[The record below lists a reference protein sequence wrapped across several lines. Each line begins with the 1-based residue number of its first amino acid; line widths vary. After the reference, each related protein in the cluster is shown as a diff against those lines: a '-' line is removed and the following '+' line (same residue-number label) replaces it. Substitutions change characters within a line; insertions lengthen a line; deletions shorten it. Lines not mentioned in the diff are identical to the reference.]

1 MMLSTVTAMTMLAEV
16 NTDDRAMRGVPERI
30 RCAWA
35 RTFRVPGVWFGEQ
48 RGLVPAAHHAQ
59 RARRHA
65 GGRRAAASSTA
76 AASVA
81 PHLLSGVRLQLHR
94 RTNRHRNL
102 PELRQR
108 GGHRLGRARGGRLM
122 ARLKR
127 FEDFRYIGDRVSMK
141 VYDTD
146 DAEQFSLLQQRVAE
160 GDLYQKNLLQTF
172 GPDEVA
178 EARNRGF
185 KPMTP

>member
-1 MMLSTVTAMTMLAEV
+1 
-16 NTDDRAMRGVPERI
+16 
-30 RCAWA
+30 
-35 RTFRVPGVWFGEQ
+35 
-48 RGLVPAAHHAQ
+48 
-59 RARRHA
+59 
-65 GGRRAAASSTA
+65 
-76 AASVA
+76 
-81 PHLLSGVRLQLHR
+81 
-94 RTNRHRNL
+94 
-102 PELRQR
+102 
-108 GGHRLGRARGGRLM
+108 M

-146 DAEQFSLLQQRVAE
+146 DTEQFSLLQQRVAE

-185 KPMTP
+185 KPMTR